1 MGAIGL
7 ASAHAG
13 EVVSGQAG
21 RAPLLH
27 AQGLH
32 KTFQGSR
39 GLFGARDVIHAV
51 NGVDLSIQPGEAFG
65 LVGESGCGKSTT
77 GRLLLRLLQPTSG
90 RIHFEGEDITDYS
103 SRQLG
108 RIRREMQVIFQD
120 PFASLNS
127 QMTVEQILEE
137 PYIIHK
143 VEPPGGRRTGVSRL
157 LDQVGLGSDALSR
170 RPAEFSGGQ
179 QQRVA
184 IARAL
189 ALDPKLVVA
198 DEALSALDVSIQ
210 AQMLNLF
217 MDIRRERSLSL
228 LFISHN
234 LAMVRHLSDRV
245 GVMYLGRLVET
256 APSRQLYAVPRH
268 PYTQA
273 LLSAVPV
280 PDPESERRRRRIAIT
295 GDPPSPTRIPAGCPF
310 HTRCW
315 QAVER
320 CTVEAPELREV
331 AEGHMAAC
339 HLA

>member
-1 MGAIGL
+1 
-7 ASAHAG
+7 
-13 EVVSGQAG
+13 VSTQPHPS
-21 RAPLLH
+21 PLLR
-27 AQGLH
+27 AEGLR
-32 KTFQGSR
+32 KTFEGSR
-39 GLFGARDVIHAV
+39 RLFGGRDPVHAV
-51 NGVDLSIQPGEAFG
+51 NGVDLAIEPGQAFG

-77 GRLLLRLLQPTSG
+77 GRLILRLLRPTSG
-90 RIHFEGEDITDYS
+90 RIHFAGEDITDHTGH
-103 SRQLG
+103 QLG
-108 RIRREMQVIFQD
+108 RIRRDMQVIFQD

-127 QMTVEQILEE
+127 LMTVAEILEE
-137 PYIIHK
+137 PFVVHRID
-143 VEPPGGRRTGVSRL
+143 PPGGRTAAVRRL
-157 LDQVGLGSDALSR
+157 LDQVGLSSDSLTR
-170 RPAEFSGGQ
+170 RPAQFSGGQ
-179 QQRVA
+179 QQRIA

-189 ALDPKLVVA
+189 ALNPKLVIA

-217 MDIRRERSLSL
+217 MDIRQERSLSL

-234 LAMVRHLSDRV
+234 LAMVRHLSDQI

-273 LLSAVPV
+273 LLSAVPA
-280 PDPESERRRRRIAIT
+280 PDPVSERKRKRIAIS

-315 QAVER
+315 MAVER
-320 CTVEAPELREV
+320 CSVEVPELREI
-331 AEGHMAAC
+331 EPGHLAAC